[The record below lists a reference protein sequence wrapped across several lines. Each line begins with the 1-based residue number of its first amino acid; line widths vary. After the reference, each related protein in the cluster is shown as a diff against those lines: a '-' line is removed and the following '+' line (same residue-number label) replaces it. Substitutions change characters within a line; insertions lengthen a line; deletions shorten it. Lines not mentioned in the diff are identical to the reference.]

1 MITSKQALKPL
12 AARRVVGQAH
22 LPDLFWQ
29 IKEIGEN
36 CWHLHCGQEAC
47 LAAKGRVYP
56 VTLPQ
61 SACDEPLLPLGFRR
75 IGNPAASQV
84 GLVLMKKG
92 GRATAW
98 YGFLRGQP
106 LTRRSIDSWLRLLWV
121 ISTTD
126 TMSFSSL
133 ME

>member
-84 GLVLMKKG
+84 GLVFDEEG
-92 GRATAW
+92 G
-98 YGFLRGQP
+98 
-106 LTRRSIDSWLRLLWV
+106 
-121 ISTTD
+121 
-126 TMSFSSL
+126 
-133 ME
+133 